1 MTSPFSAESLYGVA
15 SIAPSMGT
23 AAPTQ
28 IMGVDHS
35 DAGMGWLISPHNP
48 LMWFGLFLLATVGA
62 AGVAGSVRL
71 GPAKVGG
78 SVGKA

>member
-1 MTSPFSAESLYGVA
+1 MTSPFSSAALYGTS

-28 IMGVDHS
+28 VIGIDAS
-35 DAGMGWLISPHNP
+35 DSGASWMISASNP
-48 LMWFGLFLLATVGA
+48 LVWFGLFLLATVGA

>member
-1 MTSPFSAESLYGVA
+1 MTSPFSAEALFGATPVS
-15 SIAPSMGT
+15 PSMGT

-28 IMGVDHS
+28 VMGVDAS
-35 DAGMGWLISPHNP
+35 DGGAGWLISPHNP
-48 LMWFGLFLLATVGA
+48 LVWFGLFLLATVGA

-71 GPAKVGG
+71 GPAKIGG